1 MKAQQ
6 SFFSFLYICIL
17 CLTLVF
23 AFACE
28 DDHHDDAHDHA
39 HAEESIEAEACEH
52 IVNADQELMVT
63 ASTTQESASP
73 INAEHK
79 RVVISLS
86 DMGDQWVSYEV
97 STAGKYLFFL
107 NQSFDAQIV
116 DAQGNV
122 LNTTTIS
129 TTFPCTDVSTGF
141 EVTFDVGTYF
151 IKWAKNAQSTDPSS
165 LYLVSEMGE

>member
-6 SFFSFLYICIL
+6 NAFLYICFL
-17 CLTLVF
+17 CLALVF

-39 HAEESIEAEACEH
+39 EESIEAEACEH
-52 IVNADQELMVT
+52 IVSADQELMVT
-63 ASTTQESASP
+63 ASATRESASP

-97 STAGKYLFFL
+97 STAGTYLFFL

-116 DAQGNV
+116 DAQGNE
-122 LNTTTIS
+122 LATTPIS
-129 TTFPCTDVSTGF
+129 TTFPCTDVVAGF
-141 EVTFDVGTYF
+141 ELSFDVGTYF
-151 IKWAKNAQSTDPSS
+151 IKWVKNAQSTEPSQ
-165 LYLVSEMGE
+165 LYLVSEEK